1 VSGYPLVLDGEQIAA
16 LIVGGG
22 RVAERKARS
31 LLASGA
37 SVRVVAPTCTAE
49 LRALAAREERLSL
62 VERAYVSGDV
72 GDALLVIS
80 ATDDTD
86 VNRCVARDAHALGR
100 LVNVADDPTA
110 GNCITVASHRSGDLL
125 IAVSAGGV
133 PAAAARIRDCLAERF
148 DERYAM
154 AVGALAHLRRT
165 LLARGERET
174 WHHALDALVPEHFC
188 DSVERGAFADEVARW
203 H

>member
-1 VSGYPLVLDGEQIAA
+1 VSGYPLVLDGKQIAA

-37 SVRVVAPTCTAE
+37 SVRVVAPACTAA
-49 LRALAAREERLSL
+49 LHALAASEERLTL
-62 VERAYVSGDV
+62 VERGYVSGDV
-72 GDALLVIS
+72 GDALLVIA
-80 ATDDTD
+80 ATDDAD
-86 VNRCVARDAHALGR
+86 VNQCVARDAHALGR
-100 LVNVADDPTA
+100 LVNVADDPAA
-110 GNCITVASHRSGDLL
+110 GNCMTVASHRSGDLL

-148 DERYAM
+148 DERYAA
-154 AVGALAHLRRT
+154 AVGALQGLRRT
-165 LLARGERET
+165 LLARGEREA
-174 WHHALDALVPEHFC
+174 WRRALDALVPEHFC
-188 DSVERGAFADEVARW
+188 DAVERGAFPDEVARW